1 MKAILTILFVLIC
14 GAAALANTNNNQLVL
29 NPQIENHDEIKFTE
43 VGTNL
48 VSGIVVATKYNEV
61 ETATETEVAR
71 FYKFKN
77 SRIKKAL
84 AFTTKRNKAKM
95 A

>member
-14 GAAALANTNNNQLVL
+14 GVAALANTNNNQVVL
-29 NPQIENHDEIKFTE
+29 NPQIENHDEDKSIE
-43 VGTNL
+43 VGTTMDT
-48 VSGIVVATKYNEV
+48 GIVVATKYNEV
-61 ETATETEVAR
+61 ETAYETKITR
-71 FYKFKN
+71 LYKFKN
-77 SRIKKAL
+77 SKIKKAL

>member
-14 GAAALANTNNNQLVL
+14 GAAALASTNDNQLVL
-29 NPQIENHDEIKFTE
+29 NPQIENYNEVKFTE
-43 VGTNL
+43 MGINMDT
-48 VSGIVVATKYNEV
+48 GIVVATSYNEV
-61 ETATETEVAR
+61 ETATENEVAR
-71 FYKFKN
+71 LYKFKN

>member
-14 GAAALANTNNNQLVL
+14 GATALANTNVNQFVL
-29 NPQIENHDEIKFTE
+29 NLQIENHDEVKFTKM
-43 VGTNL
+43 GTIMDT
-48 VSGIVVATKYNEV
+48 GIDVVTEYSEV
-61 ETATETEVAR
+61 ETTTETEVAR
-71 FYKFKN
+71 LYKFKN

>member
-14 GAAALANTNNNQLVL
+14 GATALANTNDNQFVL
-29 NPQIENHDEIKFTE
+29 NLQIENHDEVKFAE
-43 VGTNL
+43 MGTIMDT
-48 VSGIVVATKYNEV
+48 GIDVATEYSEV
-61 ETATETEVAR
+61 ETTTETEVAR
-71 FYKFKN
+71 LYKFKN

>member
-1 MKAILTILFVLIC
+1 MKTILTLIFVLFISV
-14 GAAALANTNNNQLVL
+14 AAQAQDVSVDTKATTVEMTIITSTSYEDVVL
-29 NPQIENHDEIKFTE
+29 
-43 VGTNL
+43 
-48 VSGIVVATKYNEV
+48 
-61 ETATETEVAR
+61 ETSTEVAR
-71 FYKFKN
+71 LYKFKN